1 MTTPTPAPGTPP
13 RPHPRPRRRRGRAA
27 LLHFARGL
35 SYGTGLTAAGLL
47 GYWIQQML

>member
-1 MTTPTPAPGTPP
+1 MTSPTPAPGTPP
-13 RPHPRPRRRRGRAA
+13 RPRQRRRRGRAA
-27 LLHFARGL
+27 LRHFVRGL